1 VTSALHSW
9 ITLLRRS
16 TSVYLSVRQL
26 VGEST
31 RPVSNAGGSIG
42 SKDLVHD
49 NGNVTSRGFEIGI
62 CGQAPSDH
70 PDEVPPFLVEQGFAS
85 ISVTPDTVVR
95 ARLAVMKAEADLG
108 VAPGQQDA
116 DGRMTA

>member
-1 VTSALHSW
+1 MIAQT
-9 ITLLRRS
+9 IMTF
-16 TSVYLSVRQL
+16 
-26 VGEST
+26 
-31 RPVSNAGGSIG
+31 
-42 SKDLVHD
+42 
-49 NGNVTSRGFEIGI
+49 TSRGLEIGI

-70 PDEVPPFLVEQGFAS
+70 PDEVPPFLVEQGITS